1 MHRLIRPVRVAGM
14 EVNGECDWKWVS
26 LAFCELLNGVELL
39 YRARKQDLK
48 NIIKQD
54 PSMARQ
60 EQASSTHVARSLVT
74 VAEHFLNPK

>member
-1 MHRLIRPVRVAGM
+1 M
-14 EVNGECDWKWVS
+14 EVNGECRRVR
-26 LAFCELLNGVELL
+26 LEMGVTCLLRAGLLNGVELL